1 MVEVEKSFADV
12 EGKKTVVVVV
22 VDQEQSFAVVE
33 GEIVAVVKGRTA
45 DGSATVEKIVDFVA
59 VLAAPETS
67 VGYFHQKQD

>member
-1 MVEVEKSFADV
+1 VEKSFAGV

-22 VDQEQSFAVVE
+22 DEEQSFAVVE
-33 GEIVAVVKGRTA
+33 VEIVVVVKGRTV

>member
-22 VDQEQSFAVVE
+22 DQEQSFAVVE
-33 GEIVAVVKGRTA
+33 GGVVVVVKGKIA
-45 DGSATVEKIVDFVA
+45 DGSATAEKIVDFVA